1 MALIVAQM
9 VERRITA
16 LVFLI
21 DQHRMALRER
31 AAFGI
36 LSREPHMVALL
47 QQGAERQRL
56 AGRPVDADP
65 GVDRL
70 RAVVEEA
77 LNGAMNAEAVGDLG
91 DLAADILQNGSG
103 GPGHAAGGV
112 FFLVGNLEAR
122 PLAVEPVG
130 LVGLVAG
137 AGLEL
142 GIEPRAPVGLG
153 LLALN

>member
-1 MALIVAQM
+1 M
-9 VERRITA
+9 VERRVAA

-21 DQHRMALRER
+21 DQNRMALRER
-31 AAFGI
+31 AALGI
-36 LSREPHMVALL
+36 LSREPHVMALL

-103 GPGHAAGGV
+103 DTGHAAARV

-137 AGLEL
+137 
-142 GIEPRAPVGLG
+142 
-153 LLALN
+153 

>member
-9 VERRITA
+9 VERRVTA

-77 LNGAMNAEAVGDLG
+77 LDGAMNTEAVGDLG
-91 DLAADILQNGSG
+91 NLAADILQNGSG
-103 GPGHAAGGV
+103 DAGYAAACV

-130 LVGLVAG
+130 LVRLVAG
-137 AGLEL
+137 AGLEF
-142 GIEPRAPVGLG
+142 
-153 LLALN
+153 